1 MCGTG
6 EQQSPIDLTK
16 RGSWGTTR
24 MDRQFW
30 DYQNYPT
37 GLDVT
42 LQEHTIKVDFNDGV
56 YKLRDAEGK
65 TDLFTPLQ
73 FHVHSPSEHTINGKF
88 FDVELHIVHKY
99 KDTEADLGAVLG
111 VMFDRTAGNKRN
123 NFIDS
128 LDFEHATEI
137 GANLTDVEMKNF
149 LRDIDTDHYWAYEG
163 SLTTPPCTEGIRWTV
178 LSEIQH
184 ISDEQ
189 LDQLTQ
195 YFSDDM

>member
-1 MCGTG
+1 M
-6 EQQSPIDLTK
+6 
-16 RGSWGTTR
+16 
-24 MDRQFW
+24 
-30 DYQNYPT
+30 
-37 GLDVT
+37 
-42 LQEHTIKVDFNDGV
+42 
-56 YKLRDAEGK
+56 
-65 TDLFTPLQ
+65 
-73 FHVHSPSEHTINGKF
+73 
-88 FDVELHIVHKY
+88 
-99 KDTEADLGAVLG
+99 
-111 VMFDRTAGNKRN
+111 N